1 MSQTIWQDAPTIP
14 LLQWL
19 VRGSLQ
25 QHLPQA
31 VRLWV
36 WLHLLYG
43 APAVRLSLPEP
54 FTYADWR
61 DAFFRDGHP
70 TGEAKPLLHSPQC
83 PCAKTIAA
91 WLFAPSLTDTQPAWE
106 GYQANPIHT
115 PVLQGAMAQR
125 HSARSIAQFKQELA
139 QHHALPKN
147 IETILHRQRLFGVT
161 RRTLANDLQ
170 ILTEI
175 HWLRRVDKAFHRV
188 DEWPNRPMVTPPETA
203 MPNLIARDLAFL
215 TQPDLAAIADSLSND
230 IQGER
235 RFFVHVDYV
244 VARPWIDQVDE
255 WQAQLRLIWQQ
266 SPIPPLKVC
275 YQRAG
280 ATEAETLVLY
290 PVCIYYY
297 RRGPYLCGYGQISGK
312 GGDELGWRNYRLDRI
327 QAIDP
332 LGWDNP
338 LVPSSLYEVFWTKT
352 LPSPETIQTRMA
364 EAWGFDYYQPA
375 QTLLL
380 RFDQGWN
387 RKYIRNSLRHETF
400 QSIEYGAIA
409 PLIQTELT
417 GKEQKA
423 ALKLWRSRS
432 SEDAYYQAV
441 YRRDD
446 SNVHQRLRAW
456 RPHVEVL
463 LPWALRQQM
472 LREIQQEA
480 AFYVIG
486 DDE

>member
-43 APAVRLSLPEP
+43 APVVRLSLPDP

-61 DAFFRDGHP
+61 DAFFRDRHP
-70 TGEAKPLLHSPQC
+70 TGEAKPPLHSLQC
-83 PCAKTIAA
+83 PCAKTMAA
-91 WLFAPSLTDTQPAWE
+91 WLFAPSLTTTQPDWE
-106 GYQANPIHT
+106 SYQVNPTHT
-115 PVLQGAMAQR
+115 AVLQ
-125 HSARSIAQFKQELA
+125 SAIAQFQQDLN

-147 IETILHRQRLFGVT
+147 IETVLHRQRLFGVT

-175 HWLRRVDKAFHRV
+175 HWLRRVDKAFQRV
-188 DEWPNRPMVTPPETA
+188 EEWPNRPMVSPTDTA
-203 MPNLIARDLAFL
+203 VPSLMARDLAFL
-215 TQPDLAAIADSLSND
+215 AQPDLAAIADSLSSD

-244 VARPWIDQVDE
+244 VAQPWIDRVDE
-255 WQAQLRLIWQQ
+255 WQAQLRLLWQQ
-266 SPIPPLKVC
+266 SPVPPLKVR
-275 YQRAG
+275 YRRAG
-280 ATEAETLVLY
+280 ATKTTTLVLY

-297 RRGPYLCGYGQISGK
+297 RRGPYLCGYGQIPGK
-312 GGDELGWRNYRLDRI
+312 DCDELGWRNYRLDRI
-327 QAIDP
+327 QAIEPLDWGDP
-332 LGWDNP
+332 KVPPP
-338 LVPSSLYEVFWTKT
+338 LSEVFRAKT
-352 LPSPETIQTRMA
+352 LPSPETIQVRMA

-380 RFDQGWN
+380 RFDQGWD

-400 QSIEYGAIA
+400 QPIEYGAIA
-409 PLIQTELT
+409 PLIHTELT
-417 GKEQKA
+417 GKEQQRT
-423 ALKLWRSRS
+423 LKLWRSRS

-441 YRRDD
+441 YRQDD
-446 SNVHQRLRAW
+446 PNVHQRLRAW

-472 LREIQQEA
+472 RREIRQEA
-480 AFYVIG
+480 AFYEIE
-486 DDE
+486 DDK

>member
-1 MSQTIWQDAPTIP
+1 MNQTIWQDAPTIP

-43 APAVRLSLPEP
+43 ALAIRLSLPEP

-61 DAFFRDGHP
+61 DAFFQDGHP
-70 TGEAKPLLHSPQC
+70 TGETKPPLHSHCC
-83 PCAKTIAA
+83 PCAKTMAA
-91 WLFAPSLTDTQPAWE
+91 WLFAPSLTDTQPDWE
-106 GYQANPIHT
+106 VYQGNPDHASSV
-115 PVLQGAMAQR
+115 PKVV
-125 HSARSIAQFKQELA
+125 AQFQQELS

-147 IETILHRQRLFGVT
+147 IAAILHDQRLFGVT

-175 HWLRRVDKAFHRV
+175 HWLRRVDKAFYRV
-188 DEWPNRPMVTPPETA
+188 EEWPNRPLATSTEITT
-203 MPNLIARDLAFL
+203 PNLVTHDLAFL

-244 VARPWIDQVDE
+244 VAQPWIDQVDE
-255 WQAQLRLIWQQ
+255 WQAQLRSIWQQ
-266 SPIPPLKVC
+266 SPIPPLAVC
-275 YQRAG
+275 YQSAG
-280 ATEAETLVLY
+280 ATNASMLVLY

-297 RRGPYLCGYGQISGK
+297 RRGPYLCGYGQIPGK
-312 GGDELGWRNYRLDRI
+312 SRDELGWRNYRLDRI
-327 QAIDP
+327 QAIDS
-332 LGWDNP
+332 LGWDDP
-338 LVPSSLYEVFWTKT
+338 LVPASLYEGFRTQT
-352 LPSPETIQTRMA
+352 LPSAERIQTWMA

-375 QTLLL
+375 RTLLL

-387 RKYIRNSLRHETF
+387 QKYICNSLRHETF
-400 QSIEYGAIA
+400 EPIEYGAIA
-409 PLIQTELT
+409 PLIEQELM
-417 GKEQKA
+417 GMERKYGLE
-423 ALKLWRSRS
+423 LWRSRS
-432 SEDAYYQAV
+432 PDDAYYRAV
-441 YRRDD
+441 YRQDD
-446 SNVHQRLRAW
+446 PNVHQRIRAW

-463 LPWALRQQM
+463 LPWELRQQM
-472 LREIQQEA
+472 TIEIQQETE
-480 AFYVIG
+480 FYG
-486 DDE
+486 L